1 MKKRYE
7 PASLEIMW
15 LGVCDLLSSSG
26 EPIPEWNDPDELPDD
41 TTR

>member
-7 PASLEIMW
+7 SAYLEIIR
-15 LGVCDLLSSSG
+15 LNAVDLLSASG
-26 EPIPEWNDPDELPDD
+26 EVIPEWNDPDELPDD